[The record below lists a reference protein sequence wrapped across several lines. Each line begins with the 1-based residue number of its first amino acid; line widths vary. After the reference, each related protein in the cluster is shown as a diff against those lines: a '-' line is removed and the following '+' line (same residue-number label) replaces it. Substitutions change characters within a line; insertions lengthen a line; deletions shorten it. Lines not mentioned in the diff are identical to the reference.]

1 MKITK
6 KEIIILA
13 ALGLV
18 PVKEVLASDFENG
31 INLNPDSPSLR
42 AENLQINPDTLRV
55 LKMFSQMNAINF
67 DNDAHKILIKP
78 EQLPNILIIQLHNS
92 KEVEFDEEANVF
104 FLKEEFINTLARDHA
119 FSRLGTVPSI
129 ETNKEILKRLKENST
144 PVLREDQILYSR
156 HSFIR

>member
-1 MKITK
+1 MNIKIYGADWCPDCVTAK
-6 KEIIILA
+6 KFL
-13 ALGLV
+13 
-18 PVKEVLASDFENG
+18 
-31 INLNPDSPSLR
+31 
-42 AENLQINPDTLRV
+42 
-55 LKMFSQMNAINF
+55 
-67 DNDAHKILIKP
+67 
-78 EQLPNILIIQLHNS
+78 NS